1 MKYRFAC
8 LGLILVLAQQ
18 SHATEAA
25 PVPRPVEASEKR
37 IIGTPAPPF
46 PPSAIRQGHEGTV
59 KVRVKLNANGEPVDV
74 SVEESSGYS
83 ELDAAAVKG
92 AYSWRFR
99 PRVVDGRNM
108 EDTVVAPVTFSHSFH
123 AGAPVAV
130 PGPEFSFV
138 KASTPTE
145 KAICNDPELTALEG
159 GMDVAYRHRHFF
171 AMPKDARAMEKE
183 QDNFIRERATRCV
196 TDVPC
201 IKEMTTARLW
211 QLPWDPAR

>member
-1 MKYRFAC
+1 MKYRFAW
-8 LGLILVLAQQ
+8 LGLILVFAQQ

-25 PVPRPVEASEKR
+25 SEKR
-37 IIGTPAPPF
+37 IISTPAPPF

-59 KVRVKLNANGEPVDV
+59 TVRVKLNADGDPVDV
-74 SVEESSGYS
+74 SVEKSSGYS

-92 AYSWRFR
+92 AYNWRFR

-108 EDTVVAPVTFSHSFH
+108 EDTVVAPVTFSHPFNSR
-123 AGAPVAV
+123 APVAV
-130 PGPEFSFV
+130 PGPEFSCA

-145 KAICNDPELTALEG
+145 KAICSDPELTGLEG

-171 AMPKDARAMEKE
+171 ALPKDARAMEKE
-183 QDNFIRERATRCV
+183 QDAFVRERATRCA
-196 TDVPC
+196 TDAQC
-201 IKEMTTARLW
+201 IKQTTQERLW